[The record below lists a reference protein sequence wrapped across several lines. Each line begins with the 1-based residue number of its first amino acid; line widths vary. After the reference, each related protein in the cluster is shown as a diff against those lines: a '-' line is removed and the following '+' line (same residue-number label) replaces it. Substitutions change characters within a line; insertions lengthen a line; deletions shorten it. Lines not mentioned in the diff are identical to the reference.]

1 MRPTPWIIPLL
12 LLAPVANSAPPLE
25 SITATLENVDS
36 EQVVDGI
43 VEAINQATLKA
54 QTSGQVLEVNFDTND
69 FVKQGSVLVR
79 IKPNEQKAA
88 LGQAQAQ
95 LGEAKAQLQAAQDE
109 YNRLSK
115 VFAKNA
121 ISAAEMDRSTSN
133 VNAARARY
141 NSVQANLSRVG
152 EQSEYTVLRAPYSGI
167 VQQRFIQVG
176 EIATVGQPIMS
187 GFSLEDMRTVAS
199 IPQHL
204 LETVR
209 QNKQAK
215 IMLYSGG
222 EPKVF
227 EGKNLVIIP
236 NADPQSHSF
245 KVRVSFPSNVEG
257 IYPGMFT
264 KVIFSTA
271 KQQRLLVPT
280 EAVTYRGEISAVYV
294 QDKDGKIFMRQVRV
308 GDTFGKKLEMLA
320 GVQAGEQII
329 LDPVAAAIRLKEQRS
344 SEGVAR
350 HE

>member
-1 MRPTPWIIPLL
+1 MRPISWLIPLSMFAP
-12 LLAPVANSAPPLE
+12 LAHSAPPLE
-25 SITATLENVDS
+25 SLVASLENVDN
-36 EQVVDGI
+36 EQIVDGV

-54 QTSGQVLEVNFDTND
+54 QTSGQILEVNFDTND
-69 FVKQGSVLVR
+69 FVKQGSVLAR
-79 IKPNEQKAA
+79 IKPNEQKAV

-115 VFAKNA
+115 VFEKHA
-121 ISAAEMDRSTSN
+121 ISAAEMDRSTAN
-133 VNAARARY
+133 LNAARARY

-152 EQSEYTVLRAPYSGI
+152 EQSEYTVLRAPYSGV
-167 VQQRFIQVG
+167 VQQRHIQVG
-176 EIATVGQPIMS
+176 EIASVGQPIMS
-187 GFSLEDMRTVAS
+187 GFSLEDMRTVAN

-222 EPKVF
+222 ETRVF
-227 EGKNLVIIP
+227 EGSNLVIIP
-236 NADPQSHSF
+236 TADPQSHSF
-245 KVRVSFPSNVEG
+245 KVRISFPPRVEG

-264 KVIFSTA
+264 KVAFSTA
-271 KQQRLLVPT
+271 KQQRLLVPSA
-280 EAVTYRGEISAVYV
+280 AVTYRGEISALYV
-294 QDKDGKIFMRQVRV
+294 QDKAEKIFMRQVRI
-308 GDTFGKKLEMLA
+308 GDTFGKKVEILA

-329 LDPVAAAIRLKEQRS
+329 LDPVAAAIRLKEQRGG
-344 SEGVAR
+344 EGVVR